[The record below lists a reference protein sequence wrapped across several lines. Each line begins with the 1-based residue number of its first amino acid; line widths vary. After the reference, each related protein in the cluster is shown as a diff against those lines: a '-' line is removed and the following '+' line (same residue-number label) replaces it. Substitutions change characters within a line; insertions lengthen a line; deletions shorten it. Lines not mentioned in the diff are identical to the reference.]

1 MWAETWPVLVSAAVI
16 FLLFLS
22 KRVKQPPRVSKALV
36 VFSILCLAGLMLVPT
51 KAAIIYEYGLV
62 GTPVPWEITFDKD
75 GVVWF
80 TEQSANKIAKLS
92 GPYEWLIP
100 TPGCV
105 PWGITGSK
113 DHAYIWFTEETAGKV
128 ARFNPVDGTFQE
140 WTLPDSA
147 TGRPRGIC
155 MNITKLSTG
164 KIPANSIWFTEFG
177 TDRIGYLYLDETVP
191 GNPVAQF
198 SFYGLPGGSQPL
210 SIAMSPIDYSVWFTE
225 YGTGKIGSVKILDN
239 GNAIIKHYDTSWSGS
254 KPWGIGVDPNG
265 FVWVA
270 ESAAQV
276 GKASCIGKL
285 NPVTGEY
292 VTFAIPTANAEPHGI
307 ALEAYTTPPYNLINV
322 WFTEYNSDKIGKY
335 SPTLNV
341 FFEYPV
347 ITAGSR
353 PHGIVI
359 SGPGGSVCF
368 TEPFAQKI
376 GLLYQSDPFVTY
388 TTVGTITSAT
398 TTSTTVVTARGTAG
412 PVQAST
418 TAAITSSVTSTAPPV
433 TVVTATQT
441 LTISQLYVTSTSI
454 FSYTLTSYT
463 TSYTTS
469 STTTTATQTM
479 ITVSTLS
486 ASTTT
491 TATSVSIIAQTST
504 LQTSITVPSVGT
516 STSLTSTTVT
526 ATSTS
531 MYPTLTVTVANTSY
545 LPTTTYSPTVTV
557 TSLQTSLI
565 PTTTIV
571 TSTLTSSTTT
581 TTTVAVTRP
590 CIIASAAY
598 GSELAPQVQFLREF
612 RDRSVISTFAGG
624 QFMRAFNGFYYSFSP
639 SIAGAVAPNPVL
651 SATVRLTMY
660 PLLVALHS
668 AASVFELLHPI
679 NLEFATVLSGILAS
693 SLIGAIYM
701 PPIVAARMILSKK
714 TKLTR
719 RLLP

>member
-1 MWAETWPVLVSAAVI
+1 VI
-16 FLLFLS
+16 TLLFIS
-22 KRVKQPPRVSKALV
+22 KRVKQSPRTATVLILVSLL
-36 VFSILCLAGLMLVPT
+36 SLAGLMLAPA
-51 KAAIIYEYGLV
+51 KAVIIYEYGLV

-75 GVVWF
+75 GVIWF

-92 GPYEWLIP
+92 GPYEWTIP
-100 TPGCV
+100 TPGSV
-105 PWGITGSK
+105 PWGIAGSK
-113 DHAYIWFTEETAGKV
+113 DHAYIWFTEETAGKI
-128 ARFNPVDGTFQE
+128 ARFNPTDGTFQE
-140 WTLPDSA
+140 WTLPDFA

-164 KIPANSIWFTEFG
+164 KIPANSVWFTEFG
-177 TDRIGYLYLDETVP
+177 TDRIGYLYLDETIP
-191 GNPVAQF
+191 SNPVAQF
-198 SFYGLPGGSQPL
+198 SFYSLPADSHPL
-210 SIAMSPIDYSVWFTE
+210 SIAMSPIDNSVWFTE
-225 YGTGKIGSVKILDN
+225 YGKEGVYPGKIGCVKILDN
-239 GNAIIKHYDTSWSGS
+239 GNVIIKHYDTSWSDS
-254 KPWGIGVDPNG
+254 KPWGIAIDPSG

-270 ESAAQV
+270 ESAAQI

-292 VTFAIPTANAEPHGI
+292 VTFAIPTPNAEPHGI

-353 PHGIVI
+353 PHGIVV

-376 GLLYQSDPFVTY
+376 GLLYQSDPWVTY

-398 TTSTTVVTARGTAG
+398 TTSTTVATQRGTAG
-412 PVQAST
+412 PAQAST
-418 TAAITSSVTSTAPPV
+418 TAAITSSVTSTPAPV
-433 TVVTATQT
+433 TIVTATRT

-454 FSYTLTSYT
+454 YSYTLTSYT

-469 STTTTATQTM
+469 STTTTATQTL

-486 ASTTT
+486 TSTTT
-491 TATSVSIIAQTST
+491 TATSTSIIAQTST
-504 LQTSITVPSVGT
+504 LQTSITVTSVGT
-516 STSLTSTTVT
+516 STSLTSTTLT

-531 MYPTLTVTVANTSY
+531 MSPTVTVTVANTSF

-571 TSTLTSSTTT
+571 TSTLTTSTTT

-598 GSELAPQVQFLREF
+598 GSELAPEVQFLREF
-612 RDRSVISTFAGG
+612 RDGSVISTFAGG
-624 QFMRAFNGFYYSFSP
+624 RFMRAFNEFYYSFSP
-639 SIAGAVAPNPVL
+639 TIARTVAANPVL
-651 SATVRLTMY
+651 SATVRLILF
-660 PLLVALHS
+660 PLLAALHS
-668 AASVFELLHPI
+668 AASVFKLLHPF

-693 SLIGAIYM
+693 SLIGVFYM
-701 PPIVAARMILSKK
+701 PPIVAARMILRRK

-719 RLLP
+719 RLVC

>member
-1 MWAETWPVLVSAAVI
+1 LWAETWPVLVSAAVI
-16 FLLFLS
+16 TLLFLS
-22 KRVKQPPRVSKALV
+22 KRAKQSPRAATVLV
-36 VFSILCLAGLMLVPT
+36 LVSILSLAGLMLAPA
-51 KAAIIYEYGLV
+51 KAVIIYEYGLV
-62 GTPVPWEITFDKD
+62 GTPVPWEITLDKD
-75 GVVWF
+75 GVIWF

-113 DHAYIWFTEETAGKV
+113 DHAYIWFTEETAGKIG
-128 ARFNPVDGTFQE
+128 RFNPTDGTFLE
-140 WTLPDSA
+140 WTLPDYP

-164 KIPANSIWFTEFG
+164 KTPANSVWFTEFG
-177 TDRIGYLYLDETVP
+177 TDKIGYLYVDDTIP
-191 GNPVAQF
+191 SNPIARF
-198 SFYGLPGGSQPL
+198 SFYSLPSGSGPL
-210 SIAMSPIDYSVWFTE
+210 SITMNPIDYSVWFSE
-225 YGTGKIGSVKILDN
+225 YTSGKIGSVKILEN
-239 GNAIIKHYDTSWSGS
+239 GNAIIRHYDTSWPGS
-254 KPWGIGVDPNG
+254 KPWGIAVDPNG

-270 ESAAQV
+270 ESTAQV
-276 GKASCIGKL
+276 GKASCIGRL

-292 VTFAIPTANAEPHGI
+292 VTFAIPTPNAEPRGI
-307 ALEAYTTPPYNLINV
+307 AVEAYTTPPYNVINV

-353 PHGIVI
+353 PYGILVT
-359 SGPGGSVCF
+359 GPGGYVVF

-376 GLLYQSDPFVTY
+376 GVLYQSDPWVTY

-398 TTSTTVVTARGTAG
+398 TTSTTVAAQRATTAS
-412 PVQAST
+412 VQAST
-418 TAAITSSVTSTAPPV
+418 TAAITSSVTSTAAPV

-469 STTTTATQTM
+469 STTTTATQTL

-486 ASTTT
+486 TSTTT

-504 LQTSITVPSVGT
+504 LQTSITVISAGT
-516 STSLTSTTVT
+516 STSLTSTTLT

-531 MYPTLTVTVANTSY
+531 ISPTVTVTMANTSY
-545 LPTTTYSPTVTV
+545 VPTTTFSPTITV
-557 TSLQTSLI
+557 TSLQTSVI
-565 PTTTIV
+565 PTTTV
-571 TSTLTSSTTT
+571 ATSTLTTSTTT

-598 GSELAPQVQFLREF
+598 GSELAPEVQFLREF
-612 RDRSVISTFAGG
+612 RDRSVTSTFGG
-624 QFMRAFNGFYYSFSP
+624 NQFMSMFNEFYYSFSP
-639 SIAGAVAPNPVL
+639 AIAQTVGANPIL
-651 SATVRLTMY
+651 SAAVRFMIY
-660 PLLVALHS
+660 PLLAALHS
-668 AASVFELLHPI
+668 AASIFKLLHPL
-679 NLEFATVLSGILAS
+679 NSEFATVLAGIFASG
-693 SLIGAIYM
+693 LIGTFYLTPIMAIRKM
-701 PPIVAARMILSKK
+701 LGGKM
-714 TKLTR
+714 KLTR
-719 RLLP
+719 RLSY